1 MAENLSKTYE
11 IDKGSYNLFDNIT
24 RLMKHA
30 TLKDSRTL
38 DSYENALSIKFSNY
52 LIKYFEYGL
61 SPKDIANL
69 LMDINNYNKEI
80 ATKFW
85 TDDVILERVYG
96 YKKYEDKYGNIIG
109 KFLSN
114 SLATKLADTYADT
127 VISALKQSLKYPEDI
142 TVSFDPNL
150 VKMIRDNAFLLID
163 ESSPASLNFG
173 ITDNS
178 FNEFQY
184 HVIIDNESK
193 TVNVTTKKNEKDP
206 SFELT
211 NADKTD
217 GINIEFKKTAQEYEN
232 ALKSRES
239 IQVFASSN
247 VGANVVKNAASST
260 EMTLADGG
268 FPYCFFDLRGIKFT
282 KEDFGLTGNE
292 ALSQEFLDAFG
303 ITPYGTERTNAEY
316 NYELNS
322 ICIMYKEFNPEY
334 RRILDQDYCEVGF
347 EFVKNKAIDIKR
359 NESFTASIEQ
369 LVRNTEDAKGLV
381 IKSGYSSNK
390 FRYLRGNPYTARR
403 ANESSLIAYY
413 YGDNYA
419 ELSNG
424 YGTYQYQVKE
434 ARKFADIFEETR
446 QYYYTV
452 LLNKAFIN
460 EKDYPLFERFFITAV
475 SIMRMIDSKVSTSKD
490 IDEFDRTDVN
500 NFLTSFG
507 LKNFTTSATRDEF
520 MNQEQYLKRII
531 KNYGALKQQKGSRD
545 VIDTILN
552 IFNYGDRSVDV
563 NKYMLY
569 ESEFE
574 KAPEEIKNKDAAK
587 TKKSKLLKKS
597 NSEDADKKYKLP
609 KNSKKSIKFI
619 EAKYDTENST
629 NNIEKAALTSSE
641 SYDSF
646 LNGTDKY
653 WDPVKVP
660 EETVSQLNI
669 STAETKYLSLKVTE
683 DSYKIYIRSRYLL
696 SLVDYFDYVFNNY
709 YNEPDHKNEANKTA
723 ASNIVYSVGDGTL
736 DDIMEISL
744 LDMFKVIKYL
754 FNEFLKTYNANI
766 TISSGTYYGI
776 NKVNA
781 YTDFKEHKN
790 YIAENY
796 LYSGIAADDIR
807 NKFYT
812 NNTTLFK
819 VVDGKYTIP
828 EDTYIQFNDL
838 RTSYDDESQTLD
850 DMISRS
856 FDYISPGY
864 ICGKYADN
872 AKAVFDEVLEN
883 ALEFPM
889 NYMTGEFIKTSDN
902 YDFNRRFEVCVSK
915 LFERYY
921 TCGEDPLAINGD
933 LDDDLVGKF
942 GAFLENNSEGYF
954 TVSGN
959 KLIGNVESHRVEGQ
973 KTIPELINAF
983 ASVFNSAYS
992 SDKYPKLGF
1001 SIDNNQNKE
1010 VAFISSA
1017 VSQFISYTAQLRDAS
1032 FNKSVRSE
1040 FENASV
1046 SDGIIKKTIKQSKS
1060 DSVFYDERAW
1070 FTTRQGGRY
1079 GE

>member
-1 MAENLSKTYE
+1 M
-11 IDKGSYNLFDNIT
+11 T
-24 RLMKHA
+24 RL
-30 TLKDSRTL
+30 
-38 DSYENALSIKFSNY
+38 I
-52 LIKYFEYGL
+52 
-61 SPKDIANL
+61 
-69 LMDINNYNKEI
+69 
-80 ATKFW
+80 
-85 TDDVILERVYG
+85 
-96 YKKYEDKYGNIIG
+96 
-109 KFLSN
+109 
-114 SLATKLADTYADT
+114 
-127 VISALKQSLKYPEDI
+127 
-142 TVSFDPNL
+142 
-150 VKMIRDNAFLLID
+150 
-163 ESSPASLNFG
+163 FG
-173 ITDNS
+173 IEANILNS
-178 FNEFQY
+178 FHYSADPDEKLKR
-184 HVIIDNESK
+184 VIIKEG
-193 TVNVTTKKNEKDP
+193 TEKDP
-206 SFELT
+206 SLILDNE
-211 NADKTD
+211 N
-217 GINIEFKKTAQEYEN
+217 GINDTFKKTAQEYDTI
-232 ALKSRES
+232 LKSRES
-239 IQVFASSN
+239 IQVFASSEA
-247 VGANVVKNAASST
+247 GANVVKNAASPT

-282 KEDFGLTGNE
+282 KEDFGNE
-292 ALSQEFLDAFG
+292 EPPQEFLDAFG
-303 ITPYGTERTNAEY
+303 ITRCNTERSNAEY

-347 EFVKNKAIDIKR
+347 EFVKLKAIDIKR

-507 LKNFTTSATRDEF
+507 LKNFTTSATKDEF

-587 TKKSKLLKKS
+587 TS
-597 NSEDADKKYKLP
+597 KYKLP
-609 KNSKKSIKFI
+609 KNAKKSIKFI

-653 WDPVKVP
+653 WDPIKVP
-660 EETVSQLNI
+660 EDTVSQLNI

-696 SLVDYFDYVFNNY
+696 SLVDYFNYVFNNY
-709 YNEPDHKNEANKTA
+709 YNEPDHKSETNKTA

-736 DDIMEISL
+736 DDIKEISL

-754 FNEFLKTYNANI
+754 FKEFLKTYDANI
-766 TISSGTYYGI
+766 TIQSGTYYGI
-776 NKVNA
+776 NKANA
-781 YTDFKEHKN
+781 YTDFKGHKD
-790 YIAENY
+790 YIAEKY
-796 LYSGIAADDIR
+796 LYNGIAADDIR

-864 ICGKYADN
+864 ICGKYTDN

-921 TCGEDPLAINGD
+921 TCSEDPLAINGD

-1040 FENASV
+1040 FENASL
-1046 SDGIIKKTIKQSKS
+1046 SDGIIKKTIKQSKN

>member
-61 SPKDIANL
+61 SSKDIANL
-69 LMDINNYNKEI
+69 LMDVNSYNKDI
-80 ATKFW
+80 AKFW
-85 TDDVILERVYG
+85 TDSAILERVYG
-96 YKKYEDKYGNIIG
+96 YKGG

-114 SLATKLADTYADT
+114 SLATKLADEYADT

-142 TVSFDPNL
+142 TVSFDQAL
-150 VKMIRDNAFLLID
+150 VKMIRDNSFLLID
-163 ESSPASLNFG
+163 ESSSASLNFG

-178 FNEFQY
+178 FNEFKY
-184 HVIIDNESK
+184 HVIKNDESK
-193 TVNVTTKKNEKDP
+193 TANITTKVSENDP
-206 SFELT
+206 VF
-211 NADKTD
+211 NTD
-217 GINIEFKKTAQEYEN
+217 GINTEFKKTAQEYET

-239 IQVFASSN
+239 IQVFASSEA
-247 VGANVVKNAASST
+247 GANVVKNAASST

-268 FPYCFFDLRGIKFT
+268 FPYCFFDLRRIKFT
-282 KEDFGLTGNE
+282 KEDFGNE
-292 ALSQEFLDAFG
+292 ELPQEFLDTFG
-303 ITPYGTERTNAEY
+303 ITRCNTERSNAEY

-347 EFVKNKAIDIKR
+347 EFVKLKAIDIKR

-475 SIMRMIDSKVSTSKD
+475 SIMRMIDSKVSISKD

-574 KAPEEIKNKDAAK
+574 KAPESEEIIIKNEDGTETK
-587 TKKSKLLKKS
+587 TNKVKLT
-597 NSEDADKKYKLP
+597 

-629 NNIEKAALTSSE
+629 NNIEKAASTSSE

-653 WDPVKVP
+653 WDPTKVP

-696 SLVDYFDYVFNNY
+696 SLVDYFDYVFNTY
-709 YNEPDHKNEANKTA
+709 YNEPDHKNETNKTA
-723 ASNIVYSVGDGTL
+723 ASNIVYSVGDGAL
-736 DDIMEISL
+736 DDIIEISL

-754 FNEFLKTYNANI
+754 FKEFLKTYDANI

-781 YTDFKEHKN
+781 YNDFKEHVD

-796 LYSGIAADDIR
+796 LYSGIAANDIR

-812 NNTTLFK
+812 NNTTLFE

-828 EDTYIQFNDL
+828 EGTYIQFNDL
-838 RTSYDDESQTLD
+838 RTSYGDESQTLD

-864 ICGKYADN
+864 ICGKYTDN
-872 AKAVFDEVLEN
+872 AKALFDEVLEN

-954 TVSGN
+954 TVSEN
-959 KLIGNVESHRVEGQ
+959 TLIGNVESHRAEGQ

-1001 SIDNNQNKE
+1001 SIDSNQNKE

-1070 FTTRQGGRY
+1070 FTTR
-1079 GE
+1079 

>member
-1 MAENLSKTYE
+1 
-11 IDKGSYNLFDNIT
+11 
-24 RLMKHA
+24 MKHA

-61 SPKDIANL
+61 SSKDIANL
-69 LMDINNYNKEI
+69 LKDVNSYNKEI
-80 ATKFW
+80 TTKFW
-85 TDDVILERVYG
+85 KDETILERVYG
-96 YKKYEDKYGNIIG
+96 YKDG

-114 SLATKLADTYADT
+114 SLATKLADAYADT

-142 TVSFDPNL
+142 TVSFDPAL

-178 FNEFQY
+178 FDEFQY
-184 HVIIDNESK
+184 HVDDTEPK
-193 TVNVTTKKNEKDP
+193 MVNITTKVDEKNDP
-206 SFELT
+206 VFKLT
-211 NADKTD
+211 NTDKTD
-217 GINIEFKKTAQEYEN
+217 GINIEFKKTAQEYET

-239 IQVFASSN
+239 IQVFASSEA
-247 VGANVVKNAASST
+247 GANVVKNAASST

-282 KEDFGLTGNE
+282 REDFGLTGNE
-292 ALSQEFLDAFG
+292 GLSQEFSEFLKAFG
-303 ITPYGTERTNAEY
+303 INELNQERSNAEY

-460 EKDYPLFERFFITAV
+460 EKDYPLFERFFITAI

-569 ESEFE
+569 EAEFE
-574 KAPEEIKNKDAAK
+574 KAPEKIINKDA
-587 TKKSKLLKKS
+587 TKPSKIKLLKKS
-597 NSEDADKKYKLP
+597 NSENAAKTEKIKLF

-641 SYDSF
+641 SYESF

-709 YNEPDHKNEANKTA
+709 YNEPDHKNEINKTA

-736 DDIMEISL
+736 DDIKEISL
-744 LDMFKVIKYL
+744 LDMFKMVKYL
-754 FNEFLKTYNANI
+754 FKEFLKTYNANI

-781 YTDFKEHKN
+781 YNDFKGHKDD

-856 FDYISPGY
+856 FDYISAGY
-864 ICGKYADN
+864 ICGKYTDN
-872 AKAVFDEVLEN
+872 AKALFDEVLEN

-933 LDDDLVGKF
+933 LDEDLVGKF

-973 KTIPELINAF
+973 KIIPELINAF

-1046 SDGIIKKTIKQSKS
+1046 SDGIIKKTIKQSKN

-1070 FTTRQGGRY
+1070 FTKR
-1079 GE
+1079 

>member
-61 SPKDIANL
+61 SSKDIANL
-69 LMDINNYNKEI
+69 LKDVNSYNKEI
-80 ATKFW
+80 TTKFW
-85 TDDVILERVYG
+85 KDETILERVYG
-96 YKKYEDKYGNIIG
+96 YKDG

-114 SLATKLADTYADT
+114 SLATKLADAYADT

-142 TVSFDPNL
+142 TVSFDPAL

-178 FNEFQY
+178 FDEFQY
-184 HVIIDNESK
+184 HVDDTEPK
-193 TVNVTTKKNEKDP
+193 MVNITTKVDEKNDP
-206 SFELT
+206 VFKLT
-211 NADKTD
+211 NTDKTD
-217 GINIEFKKTAQEYEN
+217 GINIEFKKTAQEYET

-239 IQVFASSN
+239 IQVFASSEA
-247 VGANVVKNAASST
+247 GANVVKNAASST
-260 EMTLADGG
+260 EMTLADSG

-282 KEDFGLTGNE
+282 REDFGLTGNE
-292 ALSQEFLDAFG
+292 GLSQEFSEFLKAFG
-303 ITPYGTERTNAEY
+303 INELNQERSNAEY

-460 EKDYPLFERFFITAV
+460 EKDYPLFERFFITAI

-569 ESEFE
+569 EAEFE
-574 KAPEEIKNKDAAK
+574 KAPEKIINKDA
-587 TKKSKLLKKS
+587 TKPSKIKLLKKS
-597 NSEDADKKYKLP
+597 NSENAAKTEKIKLF

-641 SYDSF
+641 SYESF

-709 YNEPDHKNEANKTA
+709 YNEPDHKNEINKTA

-736 DDIMEISL
+736 DDIKEISL
-744 LDMFKVIKYL
+744 LDMFKMVKYL
-754 FNEFLKTYNANI
+754 FKEFLKTYNANI

-781 YTDFKEHKN
+781 YNDFKGHKDD

-856 FDYISPGY
+856 FDYISAGY
-864 ICGKYADN
+864 ICGKYTDN
-872 AKAVFDEVLEN
+872 AKALFDEVLEN

-933 LDDDLVGKF
+933 LDEDLVGKF

-973 KTIPELINAF
+973 KIIPELINAF

-1046 SDGIIKKTIKQSKS
+1046 SDGIIKKTIKQSKN

-1070 FTTRQGGRY
+1070 FTKR
-1079 GE
+1079 

>member
-38 DSYENALSIKFSNY
+38 DSYENALSLTFSAY

-61 SPKDIANL
+61 SSKDIAGL
-69 LMDINNYNKEI
+69 LMAVNNYNEKI
-80 ATKFW
+80 DKFW
-85 TDDVILERVYG
+85 NDSTILERVYG
-96 YKKYEDKYGNIIG
+96 YKDG
-109 KFLSN
+109 KFLGN
-114 SLATKLADTYADT
+114 SLAIKIANAYTDNIISELKKALQYAD
-127 VISALKQSLKYPEDI
+127 DI
-142 TVSFDPNL
+142 TVSFNATL
-150 VKMIRDNAFLLID
+150 GKTIRNNALLLID
-163 ESSPASLNFG
+163 ESSDASLNFG
-173 ITDNS
+173 ITDNT
-178 FNEFQY
+178 FDEFHY
-184 HVIIDNESK
+184 SATLNDKSK
-193 TVNVTTKKNEKDP
+193 TATIAEATTEDDRVFNISKI
-206 SFELT
+206 
-211 NADKTD
+211 NAD
-217 GINIEFKKTAQEYEN
+217 FKLIIKDYEDK
-232 ALKSRES
+232 LKSRES
-239 IQVFASSN
+239 IQVFKSSEA
-247 VGANVVKNAASST
+247 GANVVKNAASST

-282 KEDFGLTGNE
+282 KEDFGLTGNG
-292 ALSQEFLDAFG
+292 ALPQKFLNTFG
-303 ITPYGTERTNAEY
+303 ITEWNTERTNAEY
-316 NYELNS
+316 NYNLNS

-347 EFVKNKAIDIKR
+347 EFVKLKAIDIKR

-587 TKKSKLLKKS
+587 TSKF
-597 NSEDADKKYKLP
+597 KLP
-609 KNSKKSIKFI
+609 KNAKKSIKFI

-653 WDPVKVP
+653 WDPIKVP
-660 EETVSQLNI
+660 EDTVSQLNI

-696 SLVDYFDYVFNNY
+696 SLVDYFDYVFKTY
-709 YNEPDHKNEANKTA
+709 YGKGEHENVNDQTA

-744 LDMFKVIKYL
+744 LDMFKMVKYL
-754 FNEFLKTYNANI
+754 FKEFLKTYDANI
-766 TISSGTYYGI
+766 PISSGTYYGI

-781 YTDFKEHKN
+781 YNDFKEHVD

-796 LYSGIAADDIR
+796 LYNGIAANDIR

-812 NNTTLFK
+812 NNTTLFE
-819 VVDGKYTIP
+819 VVDEKYTIP

-838 RTSYDDESQTLD
+838 RTSYGDESQTLD

-864 ICGKYADN
+864 ICGKYTDN

-954 TVSGN
+954 TVSEN

-973 KTIPELINAF
+973 KTIPELISAF

-1046 SDGIIKKTIKQSKS
+1046 SDGIIKKTIKQSKN
-1060 DSVFYDERAW
+1060 DSVFYDEGAW
-1070 FTTRQGGRY
+1070 CTATTTR

>member
-1 MAENLSKTYE
+1 M
-11 IDKGSYNLFDNIT
+11 
-24 RLMKHA
+24 
-30 TLKDSRTL
+30 
-38 DSYENALSIKFSNY
+38 
-52 LIKYFEYGL
+52 
-61 SPKDIANL
+61 
-69 LMDINNYNKEI
+69 
-80 ATKFW
+80 
-85 TDDVILERVYG
+85 
-96 YKKYEDKYGNIIG
+96 
-109 KFLSN
+109 
-114 SLATKLADTYADT
+114 
-127 VISALKQSLKYPEDI
+127 
-142 TVSFDPNL
+142 
-150 VKMIRDNAFLLID
+150 
-163 ESSPASLNFG
+163 
-173 ITDNS
+173 
-178 FNEFQY
+178 
-184 HVIIDNESK
+184 
-193 TVNVTTKKNEKDP
+193 
-206 SFELT
+206 
-211 NADKTD
+211 
-217 GINIEFKKTAQEYEN
+217 
-232 ALKSRES
+232 
-239 IQVFASSN
+239 FASSD

-268 FPYCFFDLRGIKFT
+268 FPYCFFDLRNIKFT
-282 KEDFGLTGNE
+282 KEDFGLTGGE
-292 ALSQEFLDAFG
+292 GLSDEFLSTFG
-303 ITPYGTERTNAEY
+303 IKPYGTERTNAEY

-334 RRILDQDYCEVGF
+334 RKILDQDYCEVGF

-359 NESFTASIEQ
+359 NESFTAAIEQ
-369 LVRNTEDAKGLV
+369 LVRKTEDAKGLV

-424 YGTYQYQVKE
+424 YGTYQYQVEE

-574 KAPEEIKNKDAAK
+574 KAPESEEIIIENEDGTETKTNKV
-587 TKKSKLLKKS
+587 KLT
-597 NSEDADKKYKLP
+597 

-619 EAKYDTENST
+619 ETKYDTENST

-653 WDPVKVP
+653 WDPTKVP

-696 SLVDYFDYVFNNY
+696 SLVNYFDYVFNTY
-709 YNEPDHKNEANKTA
+709 YDEKGHKNEENNKTA
-723 ASNIVYSVGDGTL
+723 TSNIVYSVGDGTL
-736 DDIMEISL
+736 DDIKEISL

-754 FNEFLKTYNANI
+754 FKEFLKTYNANMPI
-766 TISSGTYYGI
+766 LSGTYYGI

-781 YTDFKEHKN
+781 YNDFKGHEDYNVNDTHK
-790 YIAENY
+790 
-796 LYSGIAADDIR
+796 LADGTTFYANIKSNLTGVDASADPAPILDTSY
-807 NKFYT
+807 KFYT

-838 RTSYDDESQTLD
+838 RTSYDDESQILD

-856 FDYISPGY
+856 FDCISPGY
-864 ICGKYADN
+864 ICGKYTGNN
-872 AKAVFDEVLEN
+872 AKAIFDEVLEN

-921 TCGEDPLAINGD
+921 TCDKDPMAID
-933 LDDDLVGKF
+933 DDDLGEDFVGKF

-1001 SIDNNQNKE
+1001 PIDNNQNKE

-1046 SDGIIKKTIKQSKS
+1046 SDGIIKKTIKQSKN

-1070 FTTRQGGRY
+1070 FTTRQG
-1079 GE
+1079 E

>member
-61 SPKDIANL
+61 SSKDIANL
-69 LMDINNYNKEI
+69 LIDVNSYNKKITE
-80 ATKFW
+80 FW
-85 TDDVILERVYG
+85 KDETILERVYG
-96 YKKYEDKYGNIIG
+96 YKGG

-114 SLATKLADTYADT
+114 SLATKLADAYADT

-142 TVSFDPNL
+142 TVSFDTAL

-173 ITDNS
+173 ITDNA
-178 FNEFQY
+178 FDEFQY
-184 HVIIDNESK
+184 HVDDTEPK
-193 TVNVTTKKNEKDP
+193 MVNITTKVDEKNDP
-206 SFELT
+206 VFKLT
-211 NADKTD
+211 NTDKTD
-217 GINIEFKKTAQEYEN
+217 GINIEFKKTAQEYET

-239 IQVFASSN
+239 IQVFASSEA
-247 VGANVVKNAASST
+247 GANVVKNAASST

-282 KEDFGLTGNE
+282 REDFGLTGNE
-292 ALSQEFLDAFG
+292 GLSEEFSEFLKAFG
-303 ITPYGTERTNAEY
+303 INELNQERSNAEY

-403 ANESSLIAYY
+403 ANESSLVAYY

-569 ESEFE
+569 EAEFE
-574 KAPEEIKNKDAAK
+574 KAPEKIINKDA
-587 TKKSKLLKKS
+587 TKPSKIKLLKKS
-597 NSEDADKKYKLP
+597 NSENAAKTEKIKLF

-619 EAKYDTENST
+619 ETKYDTENST

-653 WDPVKVP
+653 WDPIKVP
-660 EETVSQLNI
+660 EDTVSQLNI

-736 DDIMEISL
+736 DDIKEISL
-744 LDMFKVIKYL
+744 LDMFKMVKYL
-754 FNEFLKTYNANI
+754 FKEFLKTYNANI

-781 YTDFKEHKN
+781 YNDFKGHKDD

-796 LYSGIAADDIR
+796 LYSGIAANDIR

-856 FDYISPGY
+856 FDYISAGY
-864 ICGKYADN
+864 ICGKYTDN
-872 AKAVFDEVLEN
+872 AKALFDEVLEN

-921 TCGEDPLAINGD
+921 TCSEDPLAINGD

-992 SDKYPKLGF
+992 SDKYPKLRF

-1032 FNKSVRSE
+1032 FNKSIRSE

-1046 SDGIIKKTIKQSKS
+1046 SDGIIKKTIKQSKN

>member
-1 MAENLSKTYE
+1 M
-11 IDKGSYNLFDNIT
+11 
-24 RLMKHA
+24 
-30 TLKDSRTL
+30 
-38 DSYENALSIKFSNY
+38 
-52 LIKYFEYGL
+52 
-61 SPKDIANL
+61 
-69 LMDINNYNKEI
+69 
-80 ATKFW
+80 
-85 TDDVILERVYG
+85 
-96 YKKYEDKYGNIIG
+96 
-109 KFLSN
+109 
-114 SLATKLADTYADT
+114 
-127 VISALKQSLKYPEDI
+127 
-142 TVSFDPNL
+142 
-150 VKMIRDNAFLLID
+150 
-163 ESSPASLNFG
+163 
-173 ITDNS
+173 
-178 FNEFQY
+178 
-184 HVIIDNESK
+184 
-193 TVNVTTKKNEKDP
+193 
-206 SFELT
+206 
-211 NADKTD
+211 
-217 GINIEFKKTAQEYEN
+217 
-232 ALKSRES
+232 
-239 IQVFASSN
+239 FASSEA
-247 VGANVVKNAASST
+247 GANVVKNAASST

-292 ALSQEFLDAFG
+292 GLSEEFSEFLKAFG
-303 ITPYGTERTNAEY
+303 INELNQERSNAEY

-359 NESFTASIEQ
+359 NESFTAAIEQ

-587 TKKSKLLKKS
+587 TSKFKLIKKS
-597 NSEDADKKYKLP
+597 NSEDVKYKLP
-609 KNSKKSIKFI
+609 KNAKKSIKFI

-641 SYDSF
+641 SYESF

-696 SLVDYFDYVFNNY
+696 SLVDYFDYVFNTY
-709 YNEPDHKNEANKTA
+709 YGEEGHENESNNKTA

-754 FNEFLKTYNANI
+754 FKEFLKTYGANI
-766 TISSGTYYGI
+766 PISSGTYYGI

-790 YIAENY
+790 YIAEKY
-796 LYSGIAADDIR
+796 LYSDIAADDIR

-812 NNTTLFK
+812 NNTTLFE
-819 VVDGKYTIP
+819 VVDGKGKYTIP

-838 RTSYDDESQTLD
+838 RTSYGDESQTLD

-864 ICGKYADN
+864 ICGRYTGDN
-872 AKAVFDEVLEN
+872 AKAVFDEALEN

-954 TVSGN
+954 TVSEN

-1070 FTTRQGGRY
+1070 FTTR
-1079 GE
+1079 

>member
-61 SPKDIANL
+61 SSKDIANL
-69 LMDINNYNKEI
+69 LRDVNSYNKEI
-80 ATKFW
+80 AKFW
-85 TDDVILERVYG
+85 TDSAILERVYG
-96 YKKYEDKYGNIIG
+96 YKGG

-114 SLATKLADTYADT
+114 SLATKLANTYADT
-127 VISALKQSLKYPEDI
+127 VISALKQSLRYPEDI
-142 TVSFDPNL
+142 TVSFDPAL
-150 VKMIRDNAFLLID
+150 VKMIRNNAFLLID

-178 FNEFQY
+178 FNEFKY
-184 HVIIDNESK
+184 HVIIDNKSK
-193 TVNVTTKKNEKDP
+193 TVNVTTKKNEEDP
-206 SFELT
+206 VF
-211 NADKTD
+211 NTD
-217 GINIEFKKTAQEYEN
+217 GINTEFKKTAQEYEA

-239 IQVFASSN
+239 IQVFASSEA
-247 VGANVVKNAASST
+247 GANVVKNAASST

-282 KEDFGLTGNE
+282 KEDFGNE
-292 ALSQEFLDAFG
+292 EPTQEFLDAFG
-303 ITPYGTERTNAEY
+303 ITRCNTERSNAEY

-347 EFVKNKAIDIKR
+347 EFVKLKAIDIKR
-359 NESFTASIEQ
+359 SESFTASIEQ

-574 KAPEEIKNKDAAK
+574 KAPEEIKNNDAAK
-587 TKKSKLLKKS
+587 TSKFKLLKKS
-597 NSEDADKKYKLP
+597 NNEAVDKKYKLP
-609 KNSKKSIKFI
+609 KKTKKSIKFI

-660 EETVSQLNI
+660 EDTVSQLNI

-696 SLVDYFDYVFNNY
+696 SLVDYFDYVFKTY
-709 YNEPDHKNEANKTA
+709 YGKGEHENVTDQTA

-736 DDIMEISL
+736 DDIIEISL
-744 LDMFKVIKYL
+744 LDMFKMVKYL
-754 FNEFLKTYNANI
+754 FKEFLKTYNANI

-776 NKVNA
+776 NKANA
-781 YTDFKEHKN
+781 YTDFKDHKDD

-796 LYSGIAADDIR
+796 LYSDIAADDIR

-864 ICGKYADN
+864 ICGRYTGDN

-921 TCGEDPLAINGD
+921 TCNKDPMAIDDDDLGE
-933 LDDDLVGKF
+933 DLVGKF

-973 KTIPELINAF
+973 KIIPELINAF

-1032 FNKSVRSE
+1032 FNKSIRSE

-1070 FTTRQGGRY
+1070 FTTR
-1079 GE
+1079 

>member
-61 SPKDIANL
+61 SSKDIANL
-69 LMDINNYNKEI
+69 LRDVNSYNKEI
-80 ATKFW
+80 AKFW
-85 TDDVILERVYG
+85 TDSAILERVYG
-96 YKKYEDKYGNIIG
+96 YKGG

-114 SLATKLADTYADT
+114 SLATKLANTYADT
-127 VISALKQSLKYPEDI
+127 VISALKQSLRYPEDI
-142 TVSFDPNL
+142 TVSFDPAL
-150 VKMIRDNAFLLID
+150 VKMIRNNAFLLID

-178 FNEFQY
+178 FNEFKY
-184 HVIIDNESK
+184 HVIIDNKSK
-193 TVNVTTKKNEKDP
+193 TVNVTTKKNEEDP
-206 SFELT
+206 VF
-211 NADKTD
+211 NTD
-217 GINIEFKKTAQEYEN
+217 GINTEFKKTAQEYEA

-239 IQVFASSN
+239 IQVFASSEA
-247 VGANVVKNAASST
+247 GANVVKNAASST

-282 KEDFGLTGNE
+282 KEDFGNE
-292 ALSQEFLDAFG
+292 EPTQEFLDAFG
-303 ITPYGTERTNAEY
+303 ITRCNTERSNAEY

-347 EFVKNKAIDIKR
+347 EFVKLKAIDIKR
-359 NESFTASIEQ
+359 SESFTASIEQ

-574 KAPEEIKNKDAAK
+574 KAPEEIKNNDAAK
-587 TKKSKLLKKS
+587 TSKFKLLKKS
-597 NSEDADKKYKLP
+597 NNEAVDKKYKLP
-609 KNSKKSIKFI
+609 KKTKKSIKFI

-660 EETVSQLNI
+660 EDTVSQLNI

-723 ASNIVYSVGDGTL
+723 ALNIVYSVGDGTL
-736 DDIMEISL
+736 DDIIEISL

-754 FNEFLKTYNANI
+754 FKEFLKTYDANI

-790 YIAENY
+790 YIAEKY
-796 LYSGIAADDIR
+796 LYNGIAADDIR

-812 NNTTLFK
+812 NNTTLFE

-828 EDTYIQFNDL
+828 EDTYTQFNDL

-864 ICGKYADN
+864 ICGRYTGDN

-921 TCGEDPLAINGD
+921 TCNKDPMAIDDDDLGE
-933 LDDDLVGKF
+933 DLVGKF

-973 KTIPELINAF
+973 KIIPELINAF

-1032 FNKSVRSE
+1032 FNKSIRSE

-1070 FTTRQGGRY
+1070 FTTR
-1079 GE
+1079 

>member
-38 DSYENALSIKFSNY
+38 DSYENALSLAFSAY

-61 SPKDIANL
+61 SSKDIAGL
-69 LMDINNYNKEI
+69 LMAVNNYNSNI
-80 ATKFW
+80 DGFW
-85 TDDVILERVYG
+85 KDSTILERVYG
-96 YKKYEDKYGNIIG
+96 YKDG

-114 SLATKLADTYADT
+114 SLAIKIANAYADNI
-127 VISALKQSLKYPEDI
+127 ISELKKALQYADDI
-142 TVSFDPNL
+142 TVSFNETL
-150 VKMIRDNAFLLID
+150 GKAIRNNALLLID
-163 ESSPASLNFG
+163 ESSDASLNFG
-173 ITDNS
+173 ITDNAFDEFHYS
-178 FNEFQY
+178 AILDNKLKTATIAEATNEDNRVFN
-184 HVIIDNESK
+184 ISK
-193 TVNVTTKKNEKDP
+193 I
-206 SFELT
+206 
-211 NADKTD
+211 NAD
-217 GINIEFKKTAQEYEN
+217 FKLIIKDYEDK
-232 ALKSRES
+232 LKSRES
-239 IQVFASSN
+239 IQVFKSSEA
-247 VGANVVKNAASST
+247 GANVVKNAASST

-282 KEDFGLTGNE
+282 KEDFGLTGNG
-292 ALSQEFLDAFG
+292 ALPQKFLDTFG
-303 ITPYGTERTNAEY
+303 ITLWNTERTNADY
-316 NYELNS
+316 NYNLNS

-347 EFVKNKAIDIKR
+347 EFVKAKVIDIKR

-369 LVRNTEDAKGLV
+369 LVRQTEDAKGLV

-490 IDEFDRTDVN
+490 IDEFDRADVN

-507 LKNFTTSATRDEF
+507 LKNFTTSATKDEF

-574 KAPEEIKNKDAAK
+574 KGPERI
-587 TKKSKLLKKS
+587 T
-597 NSEDADKKYKLP
+597 EDETTGSDKPARYKLP
-609 KNSKKSIKFI
+609 KKSKKSIKFI

-629 NNIEKAALTSSE
+629 SNIEKAASTSSE
-641 SYDSF
+641 SYDNF

-653 WDPVKVP
+653 WDPAKVP

-696 SLVDYFDYVFNNY
+696 SLVDYFDYIFKNY
-709 YNEPDHKNEANKTA
+709 YTDATNQEAPA
-723 ASNIVYSVGDGTL
+723 NISYDVGDGTL
-736 DDIMEISL
+736 DNIMEISL

-754 FNEFLKTYNANI
+754 FKEFLKTYTYDVIEAK
-766 TISSGTYYGI
+766 TGGAYYGI
-776 NKVNA
+776 NKVA
-781 YTDFKEHKN
+781 YTDFKDHDK
-790 YIAENY
+790 YIAEDH
-796 LYSGIAADDIR
+796 LYSGFAVDDIR

-812 NNTTLFK
+812 NSTTLFE
-819 VVDGKYTIP
+819 VVNGKYTIP

-838 RTSYDDESQTLD
+838 RTSYEDEIQTLD

-864 ICGKYADN
+864 ICGKYTGDN
-872 AKAVFDEVLEN
+872 VKGIFDEVLEN
-883 ALEFPM
+883 ALVFPM
-889 NYMTGEFIKTSDN
+889 NYMTGEFIKTSEN
-902 YDFNRRFEVCVSK
+902 YDFNRRFEICVSK

-921 TCGEDPLAINGD
+921 TCNEDPLATGD
-933 LDDDLVGKF
+933 LDAELVGKF
-942 GAFLENNSEGYF
+942 GKFLVNNSGGYF
-954 TVSGN
+954 TVNEN
-959 KLIGNVESHRVEGQ
+959 KLTGNVETHRAEGQ
-973 KTIPELINAF
+973 KAIPELISAF
-983 ASVFNSAYS
+983 ATVFNNAYAS
-992 SDKYPKLGF
+992 EKYPKLWF

-1040 FENASV
+1040 FENASL
-1046 SDGIIKKTIKQSKS
+1046 SDGIIKRSIKQSKS

-1070 FTTRQGGRY
+1070 FNTK
-1079 GE
+1079 

>member
-61 SPKDIANL
+61 SSKDIANL
-69 LMDINNYNKEI
+69 LMDVNSYNKDI
-80 ATKFW
+80 AKFW
-85 TDDVILERVYG
+85 TDSAILERVYG
-96 YKKYEDKYGNIIG
+96 YKGG

-114 SLATKLADTYADT
+114 SLATKLTDAYADT

-142 TVSFDPNL
+142 TVSFDPAL
-150 VKMIRDNAFLLID
+150 IKMIRDNAFLLID

-178 FNEFQY
+178 FNEFKY
-184 HVIIDNESK
+184 HVVKNDELK
-193 TVNVTTKKNEKDP
+193 TANITTKVSENDP
-206 SFELT
+206 VF
-211 NADKTD
+211 NTD
-217 GINIEFKKTAQEYEN
+217 GINTEFKKTAQEYET

-239 IQVFASSN
+239 IQVFASSEA
-247 VGANVVKNAASST
+247 GANVVKNAASST

-282 KEDFGLTGNE
+282 REDFGLTGNE
-292 ALSQEFLDAFG
+292 GLSQEFSEFLKAFG
-303 ITPYGTERTNAEY
+303 INELNQERSNAEY

-587 TKKSKLLKKS
+587 TSKF
-597 NSEDADKKYKLP
+597 KLP
-609 KNSKKSIKFI
+609 KNAKKSIKFI

-629 NNIEKAALTSSE
+629 SNIEKAALTSSE

-653 WDPVKVP
+653 WDPIKVP
-660 EETVSQLNI
+660 EDTVSQLNI

-696 SLVDYFDYVFNNY
+696 SLVDYFDYVFKTY
-709 YNEPDHKNEANKTA
+709 YGKGEHENVTNQTA

-744 LDMFKVIKYL
+744 LDMFKMVKYL
-754 FNEFLKTYNANI
+754 FKEFLRTYDANI
-766 TISSGTYYGI
+766 PISSGTYYGI

-790 YIAENY
+790 YIAEKY

-819 VVDGKYTIP
+819 VIDGKYTIP

-838 RTSYDDESQTLD
+838 RASYGDESQTLD

-864 ICGKYADN
+864 ICGKYTDN
-872 AKAVFDEVLEN
+872 AKALFDEVLEN

-921 TCGEDPLAINGD
+921 TCSEDPLAINGD

-954 TVSGN
+954 TVSEN

-1046 SDGIIKKTIKQSKS
+1046 SDGIIKKTIKQSKN

-1070 FTTRQGGRY
+1070 FTTQQG
-1079 GE
+1079 E

>member
-1 MAENLSKTYE
+1 MTENLSKTYE

-61 SPKDIANL
+61 SSKDIANL
-69 LMDINNYNKEI
+69 LRDVNNYNKEI
-80 ATKFW
+80 AKFW
-85 TDDVILERVYG
+85 TPANILERVYG
-96 YKKYEDKYGNIIG
+96 YKEYKDKDGKIFW

-114 SLATKLADTYADT
+114 SLAIKIADAYTDKIISELKKSLGYAD
-127 VISALKQSLKYPEDI
+127 DI
-142 TVSFDPNL
+142 TVSFDATL
-150 VKMIRDNAFLLID
+150 GEFIRNNALLLIK
-163 ESSPASLNFG
+163 SVNISLDFG
-173 ITDNS
+173 IPINDPYDKFYYS
-178 FNEFQY
+178 
-184 HVIIDNESK
+184 IDEKSK
-193 TVNVTTKKNEKDP
+193 TVTIAE
-206 SFELT
+206 
-211 NADKTD
+211 ATD
-217 GINIEFKKTAQEYEN
+217 ENPVFDLSSINTDFKSIIKEYEN

-239 IQVFASSN
+239 IQVFASSEA
-247 VGANVVKNAASST
+247 GANVVKNAASST

-292 ALSQEFLDAFG
+292 GLSEEFSEFLKAFG
-303 ITPYGTERTNAEY
+303 INELNQERSNAEY

-347 EFVKNKAIDIKR
+347 EFVKLKAIDIKR

-587 TKKSKLLKKS
+587 TSKFKLLKKS
-597 NSEDADKKYKLP
+597 NNEAVDKKYKLP
-609 KNSKKSIKFI
+609 KKAKKSIKFI

-709 YNEPDHKNEANKTA
+709 YNEPDHKNETNKTA

-754 FNEFLKTYNANI
+754 FKEFLKTYNANI

-790 YIAENY
+790 YIAEKY
-796 LYSGIAADDIR
+796 LYSDIAADDIR

>member
-30 TLKDSRTL
+30 TLKDSRAL

-61 SPKDIANL
+61 SSKDIANL
-69 LMDINNYNKEI
+69 LMDVNSYNKNI
-80 ATKFW
+80 KVFW
-85 TDDVILERVYG
+85 TPANILERVYG
-96 YKKYEDKYGNIIG
+96 YKEYKDKEGKSFW

-114 SLATKLADTYADT
+114 SLANKLADAYVDT
-127 VISALKQSLKYPEDI
+127 VISALRQSLNYAEDI
-142 TVSFDPNL
+142 TVSFDPAL
-150 VKMIRDNAFLLID
+150 VKMIRDNAFLLIKSND
-163 ESSPASLNFG
+163 VGLDFG
-173 ITDNS
+173 IIGDV

-184 HVIIDNESK
+184 HVDDTEPK
-193 TVNVTTKKNEKDP
+193 MVNITTAVDKENDP
-206 SFELT
+206 KFNT
-211 NADKTD
+211 N
-217 GINIEFKKTAQEYEN
+217 GINTEFKKTAQEYKN

-239 IQVFASSN
+239 IQVFASSD

-268 FPYCFFDLRGIKFT
+268 FPYCFFDLRKIKFT
-282 KEDFGLTGNE
+282 KEDFGLTGGE
-292 ALSQEFLDAFG
+292 GLSKEFLDTFG
-303 ITPYGTERTNAEY
+303 ITTLDQERSNAEY

-359 NESFTASIEQ
+359 NESFTAAIEQ
-369 LVRNTEDAKGLV
+369 LVRKTEDAKGLV

-424 YGTYQYQVKE
+424 YGTYQYQVEE

-569 ESEFE
+569 EAEFE
-574 KAPEEIKNKDAAK
+574 KAPEEIKNEDS
-587 TKKSKLLKKS
+587 TKPSKFKVLKK
-597 NSEDADKKYKLP
+597 N
-609 KNSKKSIKFI
+609 KKSIKFI
-619 EAKYDTENST
+619 ETKYDSENST

-653 WDPVKVP
+653 WDPTKVP
-660 EETVSQLNI
+660 EGTVSQLNI

-696 SLVDYFDYVFNNY
+696 SLVNYFDYVFNTY
-709 YNEPDHKNEANKTA
+709 YGEKGHKNEENNKTA
-723 ASNIVYSVGDGTL
+723 ASNIVYYVGDGTL
-736 DDIMEISL
+736 DDIKEISL

-754 FNEFLKTYNANI
+754 FKEFLKTYNANI
-766 TISSGTYYGI
+766 PISIGTYYGI

-781 YTDFKEHKN
+781 YNDFKGHKDD

-796 LYSGIAADDIR
+796 LYSGIAPDDIR

-838 RTSYDDESQTLD
+838 RTSYDDESQILD

-864 ICGKYADN
+864 ICGKYTGNN
-872 AKAVFDEVLEN
+872 AKAIFDEVLEN

-921 TCGEDPLAINGD
+921 TCSEDPMAID
-933 LDDDLVGKF
+933 DDDLGEDFVGKF

-954 TVSGN
+954 TVSEN
-959 KLIGNVESHRVEGQ
+959 TLTGNVESHRAEGQ

-1046 SDGIIKKTIKQSKS
+1046 SDGIIKKTIKQSKN

-1070 FTTRQGGRY
+1070 FTTRQG
-1079 GE
+1079 E